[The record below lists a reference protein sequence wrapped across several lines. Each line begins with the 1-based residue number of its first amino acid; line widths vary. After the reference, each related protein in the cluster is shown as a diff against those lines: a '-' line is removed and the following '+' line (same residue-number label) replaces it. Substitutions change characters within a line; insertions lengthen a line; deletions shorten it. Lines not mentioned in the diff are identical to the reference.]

1 MISGLFFVNQK
12 GEVLISRF
20 YRDDVSRQAVDAFR
34 LEVIVAKNVGVPVIH
49 LDNSSFMYTRQGLVF
64 SPLPCPLSGIFPG
77 DLYIV
82 AVTKSNSNC
91 TLVFQ
96 FLYKLVEVFKAY
108 FGGVF
113 EENSVRENFVLIYE
127 LLDET
132 MDHGYPQITA
142 VNLLTGYIKIGNV
155 QDVKI
160 TTATDQITSE
170 ITGAVDWRQPNK
182 YKYRKNE
189 VFLDVLE
196 AVNLL
201 MSNKGSVLKSDVS
214 GKIVMKTYLTGMP
227 ECKFGLNDKLVMEK
241 EAKSNVN
248 KKRHGSGIA
257 IDDITFHR
265 CVRLGQFDQD
275 RTISF
280 IPPDGEFELMKY
292 RITQNVNLPF
302 KVIPVINEHGTT
314 RVEYELKVKGNF
326 SSKLFAT
333 NVQLKIPTPKNTA
346 KAKMT
351 VTAGKAKYH
360 PELSCIIW
368 KIKKFPGDASYI
380 LKGEVKILASI
391 EEKAWS
397 RPPVVME
404 FQVPMFTA
412 SGLHV
417 RFLKVF
423 ERGNYQTIK
432 WVRYITRAG
441 SYQIRI

>member
-1 MISGLFFVNQK
+1 VNQK

-34 LEVIVAKNVGVPVIH
+34 VEVITAKNVSVPVVH
-49 LDNSSFMYTRQGLVF
+49 VDNCSFMYTRQGDVF
-64 SPLPCPLSGIFPG
+64 V
-77 DLYIV
+77 V
-82 AVTKSNSNC
+82 AVTKANSNA

-96 FLYKLVEVFKAY
+96 YLYKLLDVFKAY
-108 FGGVF
+108 FGGAF
-113 EENSVRENFVLIYE
+113 DENSVRDNFVLIYE

-142 VNLLTGYIKIGNV
+142 VNLLTAYIKVGNV
-155 QDVKI
+155 KEDPSKFSGSPD
-160 TTATDQITSE
+160 TITSE
-170 ITGAVDWRQPNK
+170 ITGAVDWRQPGK

-201 MSNKGSVLKSDVS
+201 MSSKGSVLKSDVS
-214 GKIVMKTYLTGMP
+214 GKIIMKTYLTGMP

-241 EAKSNVN
+241 EARAN
-248 KKRHGSGIA
+248 KGKTPARHGSGIA

-302 KVIPVINEHGTT
+302 KVIPVINEHGNT
-314 RVEYELKVKGNF
+314 RVEYELKIKGNF

-346 KAKMT
+346 KAKME

-360 PELSCIIW
+360 PELNAVVW
-368 KIKKFPGDASYI
+368 KIKRFPGDASYI
-380 LKGEVKILASI
+380 LKGEVKMLASI

-441 SYQIRI
+441 TYQIRV

>member
-34 LEVIVAKNVGVPVIH
+34 LEVIVAKNVGVPVVH
-49 LDNSSFMYTRQGLVF
+49 LDNSSFMYTRQGDV
-64 SPLPCPLSGIFPG
+64 
-77 DLYIV
+77 YIV

-108 FGGVF
+108 FGGAF

-142 VNLLTGYIKIGNV
+142 VNLLTAYIKIGNV

-160 TTATDQITSE
+160 TAGTDQITSE

-214 GKIVMKTYLTGMP
+214 GKIIMKTYLTGMP

-241 EAKSNVN
+241 EAKNNAN

-302 KVIPVINEHGTT
+302 KVIPVINEYGTT
-314 RVEYELKVKGNF
+314 RVEYEVRL
-326 SSKLFAT
+326 
-333 NVQLKIPTPKNTA
+333 
-346 KAKMT
+346 
-351 VTAGKAKYH
+351 
-360 PELSCIIW
+360 C
-368 KIKKFPGDASYI
+368 
-380 LKGEVKILASI
+380 
-391 EEKAWS
+391 
-397 RPPVVME
+397 
-404 FQVPMFTA
+404 
-412 SGLHV
+412 LHV
-417 RFLKVF
+417 WSSVLP
-423 ERGNYQTIK
+423 
-432 WVRYITRAG
+432 WC
-441 SYQIRI
+441 S